1 MCAVG
6 WATMLYF
13 GCVSVFFCI
22 NAKITEKGAH
32 FSDIT
37 PGSGFIEQRLA
48 LFSL

>member
-1 MCAVG
+1 
-6 WATMLYF
+6 MLYF